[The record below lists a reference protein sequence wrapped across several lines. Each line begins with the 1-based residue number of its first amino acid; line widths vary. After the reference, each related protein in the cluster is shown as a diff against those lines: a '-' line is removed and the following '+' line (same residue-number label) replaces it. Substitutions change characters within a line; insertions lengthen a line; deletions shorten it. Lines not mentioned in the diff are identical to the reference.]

1 MQHQQQ
7 YPNDSHLHSSPL
19 DGLTPPSLRA
29 PDSLSELDS
38 LPELKRGADNVL
50 PVKEFKDVILRAL
63 ELTDVLVITAE
74 TGAGKSTQVPQFLK
88 EAGYSVIVTQPRRL
102 AAQTLA
108 ERVASEQGE
117 SLGESIGFV
126 HSLERVL
133 GPDSKVI
140 YCTDGYEL
148 VRELAGIGRPADV
161 LILDE
166 IHEWNL
172 QMEVRLALAK
182 KELKD
187 SGTKLVIMSATLDSD
202 ALSKYLDTAP
212 VIQVPGRLF
221 PIEDRPQQGTLAED
235 AALLAAEGRN
245 VLVFVPGK
253 AEIEAKTKELRQ
265 LGVNAEILPLHG
277 QLSKE
282 DQALAFDLYDRPKI
296 VVTTNIAQTSLTI
309 PGINAVVDSGL
320 ERRIEVEH
328 GVECLDVHHISQ
340 ADVAQRRGRA
350 GRTEPGIYVYHGS
363 EPISLLAPY
372 PVPEIERVRLD
383 QAVLRLA
390 LAGIDLSELDLYH
403 QPPQELV
410 HTAKQTLKEL
420 GLISSTGHVTK
431 IGKRVAALPV
441 EVHIGK
447 MIEHAKSLEAHA
459 PGTLALILDAATII
473 ESGGIVDTRSH
484 AWKKLCR
491 GETDSDL
498 LRQVVV
504 LRRAREMNE
513 DEISRAGIRERSLE
527 RALEIR
533 ELLERRI
540 PSGDPDSRDIDI
552 DAGVRRA
559 ALESIWTG
567 FVDRAF
573 VQVRDGWTDGYGMR
587 TLPSSSVLHDEKM
600 IVGIPFDLGTGSTP
614 EESETVSL
622 ILLATKIDKQWYK
635 EHAPAEVKKS
645 HPTVVKE
652 RKRDREPG
660 DKKDRQVKGTRD
672 HRYQHPRHL

>member
-7 YPNDSHLHSSPL
+7 FPDPSHLDSSSL
-19 DGLTPPSLRA
+19 NQLIPPASIEA
-29 PDSLSELDS
+29 AQKET
-38 LPELKRGADNVL
+38 L
-50 PVKEFKDVILRAL
+50 PVTEYKELILRAL

-74 TGAGKSTQVPQFLK
+74 TGAGKSTQVPQFLM
-88 EAGYSVIVTQPRRL
+88 EAGYTAVVTQPRRL

-108 ERVASEQGE
+108 ERVAEEQGE
-117 SLGESIGFV
+117 ALGESIGFA
-126 HSLERVL
+126 HALDRVI
-133 GPDSKVI
+133 GPDTKVI

-148 VRELAGIGRPADV
+148 VRELAGISRPADV

-202 ALSKYLDTAP
+202 ALSEYLGQAP

-221 PIEDRPQQGTLAED
+221 PIEDRLPQGTPAED
-235 AALLAAEGRN
+235 AARLAAEGRN

-253 AEIEAKTKELRQ
+253 AEIEATTKALIQ
-265 LGVNAEILPLHG
+265 SGVDAEILPLHG

-282 DQALAFDLYDRPKI
+282 DQALAFELYDRPKI

-309 PGINAVVDSGL
+309 PGINAVVDTGL

-328 GVECLDVHHISQ
+328 GVECLDIHHISQ
-340 ADVAQRRGRA
+340 ADVLQRRGRA
-350 GRTEPGIYVYHGS
+350 GRTEPGIYIYHGS
-363 EPISLLAPY
+363 MPFESLAPY
-372 PVPEIERVRLD
+372 PVPEIARVRLD

-390 LAGIDLSELDLYH
+390 QAGIDLSDLDLYH
-403 QPPQELV
+403 QPPTELV
-410 HTAKQTLKEL
+410 HSARQTLKEL
-420 GLISSTGHVTK
+420 DLISSAGNVTK
-431 IGKRVAALPV
+431 MGKRVAALPV

-447 MIEHAKSLEAHA
+447 MIEHAKTLEADA
-459 PGTLALILDAATII
+459 PGTLALVLDAAAII
-473 ESGGIVDTRSH
+473 ESGGIVDTRSS

-498 LRQVVV
+498 LRQVIV
-504 LRRAREMNE
+504 LRRGREMSE
-513 DEISRAGIRERSLE
+513 EQLSHSGIRERSFE

-540 PSGDPDSRDIDI
+540 PSGDPESTDIEI
-552 DAGVRRA
+552 DARVRRA

-567 FVDRAF
+567 FIDKAYVH
-573 VQVRDGWTDGYGMR
+573 VRDGWTDGNGMR
-587 TLPSSSVLHDEKM
+587 VLPSSSVLHEEKM
-600 IVGIPFDLGTGSTP
+600 IVAIPFDLGTGKTP
-614 EESETVSL
+614 EESETISL
-622 ILLATKIDKQWYK
+622 LLLASKIDKQWYK
-635 EHAPAEVKKS
+635 QHVPAEVKKN
-645 HPTVVKE
+645 HPTVSRE
-652 RKRDREPG
+652 RKRDREAG

-672 HRYQHPRHL
+672 HRYQHPRH